1 MLISPAP
8 RKKPRYPLGVQAS
21 EWQRGFA
28 WLFSRV
34 RFFATPWTVCSP
46 PGSSVHGDSP
56 GKNTGVGCQSLL
68 QETFPIRGS
77 NPRLPHCRRIL
88 YRLSHQ
94 GSCVETR
101 DGAKHSMM
109 HRIVPPFQRILWTKM
124 LAWLLLRNPT
134 QWCSIK
140 TLLYFPFLLQEILF
154 ICNYC
159 YFVHCLSSAQL

>member
-1 MLISPAP
+1 MDCI
-8 RKKPRYPLGVQAS
+8 
-21 EWQRGFA
+21 
-28 WLFSRV
+28 
-34 RFFATPWTVCSP
+34 P

-56 GKNTGVGCQSLL
+56 GKNTGVDCHAFL
-68 QETFPIRGS
+68 QGIFPTQGS
-77 NPRLPHCRRIL
+77 NPGLPHCRRIL